1 MELVERRFNPQKWKG
16 EIQMDE
22 NSSAK
27 DNEEQVDS
35 EQANINLASDEQ
47 VDREQ
52 TNRRLA
58 GDEQTDEEQIDE
70 TVQPSSSR
78 STSLWPVFLLAGLV
92 VVVLV
97 GMALYQQF
105 GEAILPFSRPVRIA
119 FMSERDGNWEVYIM
133 DRDGNNAINLTNDPR
148 DDGLPLHAAG
158 QGQLAFVSDRDT
170 QGLDLFLMNLDG
182 SNVTKIS
189 DVPDSNNIP
198 IGWSPDGKYL
208 AIDSDRGGISE
219 VFLMEVDGE
228 GLINLTE
235 RDEAR
240 RFDNWA
246 PKANRFILSAVSG
259 QGVLLFVTNLDGSE
273 KQLLTDGSYPVG
285 APQWSADGQ
294 KVAFMATAPG
304 GGPIDIYVVDAG
316 GGEPVNLTQSPAND
330 SFPKWSPDGLKIAF
344 LSDRDGNPEI
354 YVMDADGNNQ
364 TNLTNNPANES
375 LQGDFA
381 WSPDGTQIL
390 FHSDRDGDVEI
401 YIMDADG
408 SHQVNLTNSPGR
420 DFSAVWVE

>member
-1 MELVERRFNPQKWKG
+1 MNESF
-16 EIQMDE
+16 
-22 NSSAK
+22 SAK
-27 DNEEQVDS
+27 DNEDQVDS
-35 EQANINLASDEQ
+35 EQANINLVNDEQ
-47 VDREQ
+47 VDRGQ
-52 TNRRLA
+52 TDRHLT
-58 GDEQTDEEQIDE
+58 GDEQTDEEQIGE
-70 TVQPSSSR
+70 AVQSSSY
-78 STSLWPVFLLAGLV
+78 SASLWPVFLLAGLV

-105 GEAILPFSRPVRIA
+105 GGAVLPFFRPVRIA

-133 DRDGNNAINLTNDPR
+133 DRNGNNAINLTNDPG
-148 DDGLPLHAAG
+148 DDGLPLHVAG
-158 QGQLAFVSDRDT
+158 QGRLAFVSDRDT
-170 QGLDLFLMNLDG
+170 QGLDIFLMNLDG
-182 SNVTKIS
+182 SNITKIG

-208 AIDSDRGGISE
+208 AIDSNRGGVSE
-219 VFLMEVDGE
+219 VFLIEVDGE

-246 PKANRFILSAVSG
+246 PGANRFILSAAADN
-259 QGVLLFVTNLDGSE
+259 GVLLFVTNLDGSE
-273 KQLLTDGSYPVG
+273 KQLLTDGSYPAG
-285 APQWSADGQ
+285 APQWSANGQ
-294 KVAFMATAPG
+294 KVAFMAMAPG
-304 GGPIDIYVVDAG
+304 GGPIGIYVVDAA
-316 GGEPVNLTQSPAND
+316 GGEPVNLSQSPAND
-330 SFPKWSPDGLKIAF
+330 SFPKWSPDGSKIAF

-354 YVMDADGNNQ
+354 YVMDADGSNQ

-390 FHSDRDGDVEI
+390 FHSDREGDVEV
-401 YIMDADG
+401 YVMNADG
-408 SHQVNLTNSPGR
+408 SNQVNLTNSPGR